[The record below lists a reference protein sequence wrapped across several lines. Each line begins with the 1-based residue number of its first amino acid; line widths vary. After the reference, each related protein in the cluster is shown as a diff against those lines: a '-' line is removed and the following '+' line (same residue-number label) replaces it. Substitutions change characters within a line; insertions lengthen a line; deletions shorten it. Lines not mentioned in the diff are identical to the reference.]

1 MHGNLNLVF
10 HSRVDHVNIEH
21 GEVLLDAGQEH
32 LHPVHGKRGKG
43 GTRRV
48 MAIVFDWVSAHV
60 KGVNFRDNGRHL
72 ISQFISDSVAA
83 GVLTS
88 RLKQS

>member
-1 MHGNLNLVF
+1 M
-10 HSRVDHVNIEH
+10 DHIDIEIR
-21 GEVLLDAGQEH
+21 EALLDAVQKPAH
-32 LHPVHGKRGKG
+32 RVHGKRGKG

-48 MAIVFDWVSAHV
+48 MIAEFDWVFAQV
-60 KGVNFRDNGRHL
+60 ERVNFRDGSRHL